1 MANKSRSEARIH
13 RHERVRK
20 NISGTADR
28 PRIAVFRSLE
38 EIYAQVIDDKA
49 GLTLASASTIDQ
61 DLRTKLNGLNKTEQ
75 AKAVGKLVAER
86 AKEKGVSK
94 VVFDRGGYKYM
105 GRVKALADGAREAGL
120 EF

>member
-1 MANKSRSEARIH
+1 
-13 RHERVRK
+13 
-20 NISGTADR
+20 
-28 PRIAVFRSLE
+28 
-38 EIYAQVIDDKA
+38 VIDDKA
-49 GLTLASASTIDQ
+49 GQTLASASTIDQ
-61 DLRTKLNGLNKTEQ
+61 DLRTKLDGLNKTEQ